1 MGPFRPGD
9 LEKYRRRFVLEAQ
22 RNLFEAYLRP
32 RSLLINL
39 ISYSANSSAA
49 FPRGEAFRFIFSPNG
64 QTLLALS
71 SSRIFVLDVSTDSVT
86 VKRELKTSRRPLSA
100 AVLDDGSI
108 LAVLSSKHQAN
119 VYSLTEHGV
128 KHLQV
133 LVLDNPPRTIAL
145 SPMGTVLAAGYESG
159 VEVFSLATNALTTD
173 RRAVRCE
180 PVDSLAFS
188 SDGAMLYGSSQNMSD
203 PSAVII
209 TAPFYTEND
218 PDMTDKE
225 IQSRMWTT
233 QILFP
238 DNSSTCSHATILPCH
253 NEGDINWVFAFDQSL
268 GTYRAVRSDDTRTGA
283 AYFRSPAPERRF
295 SMELPTTLPTASGQ
309 GDMVVAGFSAS
320 GLWVYGVPEQVDAAP
335 DMTPVFDRT
344 QPSTA
349 GEDSTTPRLLEPLEV
364 YSPNRSGD
372 VESLEDDDL
381 FGKVDWQ
388 ESLFITGRQISNIAG
403 LQAAK
408 WVEPPSRTG
417 TFGGVKRLAIVAP
430 GGVEAFEERLG
441 EDVMPVDGGRI
452 QFLDFSYS
460 PKDGESREITVEIGD
475 KKPEM
480 LPEQHGNLD
489 VEVALARRRT
499 VRQNRDLLNGAA
511 RSPLVRSTTAFTSAN
526 LRMTSY
532 LENNRARG
540 NLTSPSSP
548 DIGVNMN
555 QIGAFLGPYSQTSP
569 RTRDNLHRAATAS
582 ATSRHPQLPRQST
595 HNGVAAG
602 HVVYRR
608 PNTTRRQIPHESDAD
623 NWVPPP
629 PPYTRTTTAA
639 DTPLPEHLRLA
650 LLPRTST
657 EPQRRVTDTVS
668 PPSRASTNLETM
680 SSPST
685 QHRNRSAYASPI
697 SPRRRDTSESNVSP
711 MTENDLS
718 PQRSKK
724 ILKGSENSRSSLAL
738 RRRPVSA
745 FSPGR
750 SDSIPPSSTLPPLK
764 NINLSAPSPSPGQL
778 SPLGRLT
785 ETSSRTSSDR
795 QITLTG
801 PSLRNR
807 LNYPVPPTPQSNTG
821 RNTPSPVPSAPQA
834 DEKTY
839 IPLSLRIGDPNSAAP
854 ALLPSNANTEPFT
867 HSASPIQISANTNH
881 QNQELSPE
889 SDVPMPSPLRIPTSP
904 SHSRQVS
911 HDIVASPSSPPKP
924 VNPSQPRLD
933 LTYNPM
939 RHNSALQQPQAHPN
953 SRTSSRASMRSISTP
968 NLHHSSHTHTHHHNP
983 IPPPPPPTSSQQT
996 KRRNSHR
1003 ASSAFNPLNASAI
1016 RDSITDREPH
1026 STNKATPRGQ
1036 KRQVFGHVSR
1046 VESMIGHWDGR
1057 RVLSPSPAPG
1067 QDKDRDR
1074 AVGRRN
1080 SRMWNVGLKERD
1092 REYDYERGQQHE
1104 RGRGREKER
1113 PPRKKER
1120 GTKCVVM

>member
-1 MGPFRPGD
+1 MNNRTITGPFQLGD
-9 LEKYRRRFVLEAQ
+9 LDKYRRKFLLEVR

-49 FPRGEAFRFIFSPNG
+49 FPRGEAFRFVFSPNG

-71 SSRIFVLDVSTDSVT
+71 SSRIFVLDISTESVT

-100 AVLDDGSI
+100 AILDDGSL

-119 VYSLTEHGV
+119 IYALSEDGV

-188 SDGAMLYGSSQNMSD
+188 SDGAMLFGSSQDLSD

-253 NEGDINWVFAFDQSL
+253 NEGDISWVFAYDPRL
-268 GTYRAVRSDDTRTGA
+268 GTFRAVRSDDTRTGV
-283 AYFRSPAPERRF
+283 AYFRTPASERRF
-295 SMELPTTLPTASGQ
+295 STESPTTLPTASGQ
-309 GDMVVAGFSAS
+309 GDMVAAGFSSS
-320 GLWVYGVPEQVDAAP
+320 GLLLYGVPEQVDVAP
-335 DMTPVFDRT
+335 DMSPIAERD
-344 QPSTA
+344 QPGTSSGA
-349 GEDSTTPRLLEPLEV
+349 PSLPGMLEALEA
-364 YSPNRSGD
+364 YAPNLSGD
-372 VESLEDDDL
+372 IESLEEDDL
-381 FGKVDWQ
+381 FGKVDRQ
-388 ESLFITGRQISNIAG
+388 ESLFVTGRQISKIAG

-408 WVEPPSRTG
+408 WVEPPSKV
-417 TFGGVKRLAIVAP
+417 GVANGFKRLAAVAP

-452 QFLDFSYS
+452 LFMDFSYS
-460 PKDGESREITVEIGD
+460 ASDGGSREITVEIGD

-480 LPEQHGNLD
+480 LPEQYGNLD

-499 VRQNRDLLNGAA
+499 VRQNRDLVNGAV
-511 RSPLVRSTTAFTSAN
+511 RSPLARSTTAFTSAN
-526 LRMTSY
+526 LRMTTY

-548 DIGVNMN
+548 DIGLNMN
-555 QIGAFLGPYSQTSP
+555 HISAFLGPHSQYSP
-569 RTRDNLHRAATAS
+569 RSRDNLHRAATAS

-595 HNGVAAG
+595 HHGAASG

-608 PNTTRRQIPHESDAD
+608 PNNTRRQIPHESDAD

-629 PPYTRTTTAA
+629 PPYTRMTSAA
-639 DTPLPEHLRLA
+639 DAPLPEHLRLG

-657 EPQRRVTDTVS
+657 EPQSRVSETVS
-668 PPSRASTNLETM
+668 PPSRASTNIESM
-680 SSPST
+680 SSPGSNLDS
-685 QHRNRSAYASPI
+685 RAAFMSPV
-697 SPRRRDTSESNVSP
+697 SPLRRGTTDTNVSP
-711 MTENDLS
+711 ITKPDSS
-718 PQRSKK
+718 PQHAKK
-724 ILKGSENSRSSLAL
+724 LSKGSLNSRSSIAL

-745 FSPGR
+745 FTPGR
-750 SDSIPPSSTLPPLK
+750 PDSTPPSTTQPRLK
-764 NINLSAPSPSPGQL
+764 SPTPSAPAPTPPQI

-785 ETSSRTSSDR
+785 ETSSRSSSDR

-821 RNTPSPVPSAPQA
+821 QRIPSPVPSASHA

-839 IPLSLRIGDPNSAAP
+839 IPLSLRIGDPASASP
-854 ALLPSNANTEPFT
+854 ALLPLNTNAEPFT
-867 HSASPIQISANTNH
+867 LSASPSFAPANAAIDNPNREIS
-881 QNQELSPE
+881 LE
-889 SDVPMPSPLRIPTSP
+889 SDVPMPSPLRIPNNDSS
-904 SHSRQVS
+904 SHANTRPTNLDLTAV
-911 HDIVASPSSPPKP
+911 SPSSPKP
-924 VNPSQPRLD
+924 ISPARPHLD
-933 LTYNPM
+933 LTYNPV
-939 RHNSALQQPQAHPN
+939 RQNSALHS
-953 SRTSSRASMRSISTP
+953 SRASSRASMRSVSTP
-968 NLHHSSHTHTHHHNP
+968 NLHHQHYQHQRGPGPGPGPGPNNP
-983 IPPPPPPTSSQQT
+983 APLPSGG
-996 KRRNSHR
+996 KRRNSGR
-1003 ASSAFNPLNASAI
+1003 TTTNALNAGNI
-1016 RDSITDREPH
+1016 RDSVADRELRP
-1026 STNKATPRGQ
+1026 PRGQ
-1036 KRQVFGHVSR
+1036 KRQVFSHVSR

-1057 RVLSPSPAPG
+1057 QVVGARARA
-1067 QDKDRDR
+1067 KRERERERD
-1074 AVGRRN
+1074 GRRN
-1080 SRMWNVGLKERD
+1080 SRMFG
-1092 REYDYERGQQHE
+1092 GG
-1104 RGRGREKER
+1104 GRGEEWERERER
-1113 PPRKKER
+1113 PPPPRKKER
-1120 GTKCVVM
+1120 TRCVVM